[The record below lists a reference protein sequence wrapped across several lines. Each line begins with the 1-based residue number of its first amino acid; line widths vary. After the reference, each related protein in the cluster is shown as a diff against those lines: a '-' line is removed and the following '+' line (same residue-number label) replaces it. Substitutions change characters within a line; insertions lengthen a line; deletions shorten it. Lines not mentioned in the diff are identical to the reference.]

1 MSYIS
6 LDSSTSSTTVV
17 VFNED
22 LSIKKKFQKEH
33 KQIYTS
39 EGFIEHDLEEIYNN
53 LIELIKAAA
62 EIAPNPQL
70 ISLTNQRETFTLF
83 DKLTGKPVRNAV
95 VWQCTRGE
103 EICKKILNNKDHSE
117 LITQKT
123 GLKANTFF
131 SASKLKWIIENEPH
145 IKEGL
150 IIGDILFGT
159 IDTYLLY
166 RLTKCKEYVTDTTN
180 ASRTLLFNCIDNRWD
195 NELFSIF
202 EIEQFKLAD
211 VKSSSSNFGSSNFE
225 NSFLKEIPISG
236 VAGDAQASFF
246 ANLCFNPGDSKITTG
261 TGFNIQTNIGTSF
274 KIDTNAFTT
283 LAFSH
288 NKKNYYS
295 LECLGSVAGATISW
309 LKNNLNL
316 IDKVSE
322 SETLSLEIEDSGGV
336 ALIPAFTGLGPPFW
350 KANARAAFI
359 GINSST
365 TKKQIV
371 RAALESV
378 AFQMVVYLE
387 FLQRDNKFELKNLIV
402 DGGLIKNKLFLQMIA
417 DLLKIEIMVPEIE
430 EMSLYGA
437 LLFGIQQQKNIS
449 ELRDLNKFAVKRK
462 SIKYQENQCIQRSF
476 QHWKKLIDIYFIS
489 NQEKN

>member
-17 VFNED
+17 VFDKD
-22 LSIKKKFQKEH
+22 LNIQKKFQKEH
-33 KQIYTS
+33 RQIHTS
-39 EGFIEHDLEEIYNN
+39 EGFVEHDLEEIYNN
-53 LIELIKAAA
+53 LIELIKKAA
-62 EIAPNPQL
+62 EIAPDPQL
-70 ISLTNQRETFTLF
+70 ISITNQRETFTLF

-103 EICKKILNNKDHSE
+103 EICEKILNNKEYSE

-131 SASKLKWIIENEPH
+131 SASKLKWVIENEPH

-150 IIGDILFGT
+150 IKGNILFGT

-225 NSFLKEIPISG
+225 NIFLKEIPISG

-295 LECLGSVAGATISW
+295 LECLSSVAGATISW
-309 LKNNLNL
+309 LKNNLKL
-316 IDKVSE
+316 INNVSE
-322 SETLSLEIEDSGGV
+322 SESLSLEIEDSGGV

-359 GINSST
+359 GINAST

-402 DGGLIKNKLFLQMIA
+402 DGGMIKNKLFLQMIA
-417 DLLKIEIMVPEIE
+417 DLLKIEIMVPDIE

-437 LLFGIQQQKNIS
+437 LLFGVQHQKKIS
-449 ELRDLNKFAVKRK
+449 ELSDLNKFAVKRK
-462 SIKYQENQCIQRSF
+462 TIKYEENQGILRSY
-476 QHWKKLIDIYFIS
+476 QHWKKLIDIHFIS

>member
-22 LSIKKKFQKEH
+22 LSIQKRFQKEH
-33 KQIYTS
+33 QQIYTS
-39 EGFIEHDLEEIYNN
+39 EGFVEHDLEEIYNN

-62 EIAPNPQL
+62 EIAPDPQL
-70 ISLTNQRETFTLF
+70 ISITNQRETFTLF

-103 EICKKILNNKDHSE
+103 EICEKILKNKDHSE

-131 SASKLKWIIENEPH
+131 SASKLKWVIENEPH

-150 IIGDILFGT
+150 IKGSILFGT

-211 VKSSSSNFGSSNFE
+211 VKSSSSNFGLSNFE

-246 ANLCFNPGDSKITTG
+246 ANLCFSPGDSKITTG

-309 LKNNLNL
+309 LKNNLKL

-322 SETLSLEIEDSGGV
+322 SESLSLDIEDSGGV

-359 GINSST
+359 GINAST

-387 FLQRDNKFELKNLIV
+387 FLQRGNKFELKNLIV
-402 DGGLIKNKLFLQMIA
+402 DGGMIKNKLFLQMIA

-462 SIKYQENQCIQRSF
+462 AIKCQENQGIQRSF

>member
-22 LSIKKKFQKEH
+22 LSIQKKFQKEH
-33 KQIYTS
+33 QQIYTS
-39 EGFIEHDLEEIYNN
+39 EGFVEHDLEEIYNN

-62 EIAPNPQL
+62 EIAPDPQL
-70 ISLTNQRETFTLF
+70 ISITNQRETFTLF

-103 EICKKILNNKDHSE
+103 EICEKILNNKDHSE

-131 SASKLKWIIENEPH
+131 SASKLKWVIENEPH

-150 IIGDILFGT
+150 IKGSILFGT

-211 VKSSSSNFGSSNFE
+211 VKSSSSNFGLSNFE

-246 ANLCFNPGDSKITTG
+246 ANLCFSPGDSKITTG

-309 LKNNLNL
+309 LKNNLKL

-322 SETLSLEIEDSGGV
+322 SESLSLDIEDSGGV

-359 GINSST
+359 GINAST

-402 DGGLIKNKLFLQMIA
+402 DGGMIKNKLFLQMIA

-462 SIKYQENQCIQRSF
+462 AIKCQENQGIQRSF

>member
-17 VFNED
+17 VFDKD
-22 LSIKKKFQKEH
+22 LNIQKKFQKEH
-33 KQIYTS
+33 RQIHTS
-39 EGFIEHDLEEIYNN
+39 EGFVEHDLEEIYNN
-53 LIELIKAAA
+53 LIELIKKAA
-62 EIAPNPQL
+62 EIAPDPQL
-70 ISLTNQRETFTLF
+70 ISITNQRETFTLF

-103 EICKKILNNKDHSE
+103 EICEKILNNKEYSE

-131 SASKLKWIIENEPH
+131 SASKLKWVIENEPH

-150 IIGDILFGT
+150 IKGNILFGT
-159 IDTYLLY
+159 VDTYLLY
-166 RLTKCKEYVTDTTN
+166 RLTKCKEYATDTTN

-225 NSFLKEIPISG
+225 NIFLKEIPISG

-295 LECLGSVAGATISW
+295 LECLSSVAGATISW
-309 LKNNLNL
+309 LKNNLKL
-316 IDKVSE
+316 INNVSE
-322 SETLSLEIEDSGGV
+322 SESLSLEIEDSGGV

-359 GINSST
+359 GINAST

-402 DGGLIKNKLFLQMIA
+402 DGGMIKNKLFLQMIA
-417 DLLKIEIMVPEIE
+417 DLLKIEIMVPDIE

-437 LLFGIQQQKNIS
+437 LLFGLQQQQNIS
-449 ELRDLNKFAVKRK
+449 KLSDLNKFAVKRK
-462 SIKYQENQCIQRSF
+462 TIKYEENQGILRSY
-476 QHWKKLIDIYFIS
+476 QHWKKLIDIHFIS

>member
-22 LSIKKKFQKEH
+22 LSIQKKFQKEH
-33 KQIYTS
+33 QQIYTS
-39 EGFIEHDLEEIYNN
+39 EGFVEHDLEEIYNN

-62 EIAPNPQL
+62 EIAPDPQL
-70 ISLTNQRETFTLF
+70 ISITNQRETFTLF

-103 EICKKILNNKDHSE
+103 EICEKILKNKDHSE

-131 SASKLKWIIENEPH
+131 SASKLKWVIENEPH

-150 IIGDILFGT
+150 IKGSILFGT

-211 VKSSSSNFGSSNFE
+211 VKSSSSNFGLSNFE

-246 ANLCFNPGDSKITTG
+246 ANLCFSPGDSKITTG

-309 LKNNLNL
+309 LKNNLKL

-322 SETLSLEIEDSGGV
+322 SESLSLEIEDSGGV

-359 GINSST
+359 GINAST

-387 FLQRDNKFELKNLIV
+387 FLQKDNKFELKNLIV
-402 DGGLIKNKLFLQMIA
+402 DGGMIKNKLFLQMIA

-462 SIKYQENQCIQRSF
+462 AIKYQENQGIQRSF

>member
-22 LSIKKKFQKEH
+22 LSIQKRFQKEH
-33 KQIYTS
+33 QQIYTS
-39 EGFIEHDLEEIYNN
+39 EGFVEHDLEEIYNN

-62 EIAPNPQL
+62 EIAPDPQL
-70 ISLTNQRETFTLF
+70 ISITNQRETFTLF

-103 EICKKILNNKDHSE
+103 EICEKILKNKDHSE

-131 SASKLKWIIENEPH
+131 SASKLKWVIENEPH

-150 IIGDILFGT
+150 IKGSILFGT

-211 VKSSSSNFGSSNFE
+211 VKSSSSNFGLSNFE

-246 ANLCFNPGDSKITTG
+246 ANLCFSPGDSKITTG

-309 LKNNLNL
+309 LKNNLKL

-322 SETLSLEIEDSGGV
+322 SESLSLEIEDSGGV

-359 GINSST
+359 GINAST

-387 FLQRDNKFELKNLIV
+387 FLQKDNKFELKNLIV
-402 DGGLIKNKLFLQMIA
+402 DGGMIKNKLFLQMIA

-462 SIKYQENQCIQRSF
+462 AIKCHENQGLQRSF
-476 QHWKKLIDIYFIS
+476 QHWKKIIDIYFIS

>member
-22 LSIKKKFQKEH
+22 LSIQKRFQKEH
-33 KQIYTS
+33 QQIYTS
-39 EGFIEHDLEEIYNN
+39 EGFVEHDLEEIYNN

-62 EIAPNPQL
+62 EIAPDPQL
-70 ISLTNQRETFTLF
+70 ISITNQRETFTLF

-103 EICKKILNNKDHSE
+103 EICEKILKNKDHSE

-131 SASKLKWIIENEPH
+131 SASKLKWVIENEPH

-150 IIGDILFGT
+150 LKGNILFGT

-211 VKSSSSNFGSSNFE
+211 VKSSSSNFGLSNFE

-246 ANLCFNPGDSKITTG
+246 ANLCFSPGDSKITTG

-309 LKNNLNL
+309 LKNNLKL

-322 SETLSLEIEDSGGV
+322 SESLSLDIEDSGGV

-359 GINSST
+359 GINAST

-387 FLQRDNKFELKNLIV
+387 FLQRDNKFKLKNLIV
-402 DGGLIKNKLFLQMIA
+402 DGGMIKNKLFLQMIA

-449 ELRDLNKFAVKRK
+449 ELRDLNKFAVRRK
-462 SIKYQENQCIQRSF
+462 AIKYQENQGLQRSF
-476 QHWKKLIDIYFIS
+476 QHWKKIIDIYFIS

>member
-22 LSIKKKFQKEH
+22 LSIQKKFQKEH
-33 KQIYTS
+33 QQIYTS
-39 EGFIEHDLEEIYNN
+39 EGFVEHDLEEIYNN

-62 EIAPNPQL
+62 EIAPDPQL
-70 ISLTNQRETFTLF
+70 ISITNQRETFTLF

-103 EICKKILNNKDHSE
+103 EICEKILKNKDHSE

-131 SASKLKWIIENEPH
+131 SASKLKWVIENEPH

-150 IIGDILFGT
+150 IKGSILFGT

-211 VKSSSSNFGSSNFE
+211 VKSSSSNFGLSNFE

-246 ANLCFNPGDSKITTG
+246 ANLCFSPGDSKITTG

-309 LKNNLNL
+309 LKNNLKL

-322 SETLSLEIEDSGGV
+322 SESLSLEIEDSGGV

-359 GINSST
+359 GINAST

-402 DGGLIKNKLFLQMIA
+402 DGGMIKNKLFLQMIA

-449 ELRDLNKFAVKRK
+449 ELKDLNKFAVKRK
-462 SIKYQENQCIQRSF
+462 AIKYQENQGLQRSF
-476 QHWKKLIDIYFIS
+476 HHWKKLIDIYFIS

>member
-17 VFNED
+17 VFDKD
-22 LSIKKKFQKEH
+22 LNIQKKFQKEH
-33 KQIYTS
+33 RQIHTS
-39 EGFIEHDLEEIYNN
+39 EGFVEHDLEEIYNN
-53 LIELIKAAA
+53 LIELIKKAA
-62 EIAPNPQL
+62 EIAPDPQL
-70 ISLTNQRETFTLF
+70 ISITNQRETFTLF

-103 EICKKILNNKDHSE
+103 EICEKILNNKEYSE

-131 SASKLKWIIENEPH
+131 SASKLKWVIENEPH

-150 IIGDILFGT
+150 IKGNILFGT
-159 IDTYLLY
+159 VDTYLLY
-166 RLTKCKEYVTDTTN
+166 RLTKCKEYATDTTN

-225 NSFLKEIPISG
+225 NIFLKEIPISG

-309 LKNNLNL
+309 LKNNLKL
-316 IDKVSE
+316 INNVSE
-322 SETLSLEIEDSGGV
+322 SESLSLEIEDSGGV

-359 GINSST
+359 GINAST

-402 DGGLIKNKLFLQMIA
+402 DGGMIKNKLFLQMIA
-417 DLLKIEIMVPEIE
+417 DLLKIEIMVPDIE

-437 LLFGIQQQKNIS
+437 LLFGVQHQKKIS
-449 ELRDLNKFAVKRK
+449 ELSDLNKFAVKRK
-462 SIKYQENQCIQRSF
+462 TIKYEENQGILRSY
-476 QHWKKLIDIYFIS
+476 QHWKKLIDIHFIS

>member
-22 LSIKKKFQKEH
+22 LSIQKKFQKEH
-33 KQIYTS
+33 QQIYTS
-39 EGFIEHDLEEIYNN
+39 EGFVEHDLEEIYNN

-62 EIAPNPQL
+62 EIAPDPQL
-70 ISLTNQRETFTLF
+70 ISITNQRETFTLF

-103 EICKKILNNKDHSE
+103 EICEKILNNKDHSE

-131 SASKLKWIIENEPH
+131 SASKLKWVIENEPH

-150 IIGDILFGT
+150 IKGSILFGT

-211 VKSSSSNFGSSNFE
+211 VKSSSSNFGLSNFE

-246 ANLCFNPGDSKITTG
+246 ANLCFSPGDSKITTG

-274 KIDTNAFTT
+274 KIDPNAFTT

-309 LKNNLNL
+309 LKNNLKL

-322 SETLSLEIEDSGGV
+322 SESLSLEIEDSGGV

-359 GINSST
+359 GINAST

-402 DGGLIKNKLFLQMIA
+402 DGGMIKNKLFLQMIA

-462 SIKYQENQCIQRSF
+462 AIKCQENQGIQRSF

>member
-1 MSYIS
+1 M
-6 LDSSTSSTTVV
+6 
-17 VFNED
+17 
-22 LSIKKKFQKEH
+22 
-33 KQIYTS
+33 
-39 EGFIEHDLEEIYNN
+39 
-53 LIELIKAAA
+53 
-62 EIAPNPQL
+62 
-70 ISLTNQRETFTLF
+70 
-83 DKLTGKPVRNAV
+83 
-95 VWQCTRGE
+95 
-103 EICKKILNNKDHSE
+103 
-117 LITQKT
+117 
-123 GLKANTFF
+123 
-131 SASKLKWIIENEPH
+131 
-145 IKEGL
+145 
-150 IIGDILFGT
+150 
-159 IDTYLLY
+159 
-166 RLTKCKEYVTDTTN
+166 TDTTN

-211 VKSSSSNFGSSNFE
+211 VKSSSSNFGLSNFE

-246 ANLCFNPGDSKITTG
+246 ANLCFSPGDSKITTG

-295 LECLGSVAGATISW
+295 FECLGSVAGATISW
-309 LKNNLNL
+309 LKNNLKL

-322 SETLSLEIEDSGGV
+322 SESLSLEIEDSGGV

-359 GINSST
+359 GINAST

-402 DGGLIKNKLFLQMIA
+402 DGGMIKNKLFLQMIA

-462 SIKYQENQCIQRSF
+462 AIKYQENQGLQRSF
-476 QHWKKLIDIYFIS
+476 HHWKKLIDIYFIS

>member
-22 LSIKKKFQKEH
+22 LSIQKKFQKEH
-33 KQIYTS
+33 QQIYTS
-39 EGFIEHDLEEIYNN
+39 EGFVEHDLEEIYNN

-62 EIAPNPQL
+62 EIAPDPQL
-70 ISLTNQRETFTLF
+70 ISITNQRETFTLF

-103 EICKKILNNKDHSE
+103 EICEKILKNKDHSE

-131 SASKLKWIIENEPH
+131 SASKLKWVIENEPH

-150 IIGDILFGT
+150 IKGNILFGT

-211 VKSSSSNFGSSNFE
+211 VKSSSSNFGLSNFE

-246 ANLCFNPGDSKITTG
+246 ANLCFSPGDSKITTG

-309 LKNNLNL
+309 LKNNLKL

-322 SETLSLEIEDSGGV
+322 SESLSLEIEDSGGV

-359 GINSST
+359 GINAST

-387 FLQRDNKFELKNLIV
+387 FLQKDNKFELKNLIV
-402 DGGLIKNKLFLQMIA
+402 DGGMIKNKLFLQMIA

-449 ELRDLNKFAVKRK
+449 ELRDLNKFAVRRK
-462 SIKYQENQCIQRSF
+462 AIKYQENQAIQRSF
-476 QHWKKLIDIYFIS
+476 QHWKKIIDIYFIS

>member
-17 VFNED
+17 VFDED
-22 LSIKKKFQKEH
+22 LFIKKKFQKEH
-33 KQIYTS
+33 QQIYTS
-39 EGFIEHDLEEIYNN
+39 EGFVEHDLEEIYNN
-53 LIELIKAAA
+53 LIELIKEAAV
-62 EIAPNPQL
+62 IAPDPQL
-70 ISLTNQRETFTLF
+70 ISITNQRETFTLF

-103 EICKKILNNKDHSE
+103 EICEKILNNKDYSK

-131 SASKLKWIIENEPH
+131 SASKLKWVIENEPH
-145 IKEGL
+145 IKDGL
-150 IIGDILFGT
+150 IKGNILFGT

-225 NSFLKEIPISG
+225 NSFLKEIPILG

-246 ANLCFNPGDSKITTG
+246 ANLCFNLGDSKITTG
-261 TGFNIQTNIGTSF
+261 TGFNIQTNIGTIF
-274 KIDTNAFTT
+274 KEDINAFTT

-288 NKKNYYS
+288 NQKNYYS
-295 LECLGSVAGATISW
+295 LECLSSVAGATISW
-309 LKNNLNL
+309 LKNNLKL
-316 IDKVSE
+316 IGTASE
-322 SETLSLEIEDSGGV
+322 SEELSLEVCDTGGV
-336 ALIPAFTGLGPPFW
+336 YLIPAFTGLGPPFW
-350 KANARAAFI
+350 KADARATFL
-359 GINSST
+359 GINAST
-365 TKKQIV
+365 TKKHLV

-378 AFQMVVYLE
+378 VFQMVVYLE
-387 FLQRDNKFELKNLIV
+387 FLQRDNNFKLKSLVI
-402 DGGLIKNKLFLQMIA
+402 DGGMIKNKLFLQMIA
-417 DLLKIEIMVPEIE
+417 DLLRIEIMVPKIE

-437 LLFGIQQQKNIS
+437 LLFGIQKEKNIS
-449 ELRDLNKFAVKRK
+449 DLNDLK
-462 SIKYQENQCIQRSF
+462 SYEISRDSYGFQKNPSLQKSYEIWRELVDKYF
-476 QHWKKLIDIYFIS
+476 LS
-489 NQEKN
+489 NQ

>member
-22 LSIKKKFQKEH
+22 LSIQKKFQKEH
-33 KQIYTS
+33 QQIYTS
-39 EGFIEHDLEEIYNN
+39 EGFVEHDLEEIYNN

-62 EIAPNPQL
+62 EIAPDPQL
-70 ISLTNQRETFTLF
+70 ISITNQRETFTLF

-103 EICKKILNNKDHSE
+103 EICEKILNNKDHSE

-131 SASKLKWIIENEPH
+131 SASKLKWVIENEPH

-150 IIGDILFGT
+150 IKGSILFGT

-211 VKSSSSNFGSSNFE
+211 VKSSSSNFGLSNFE

-246 ANLCFNPGDSKITTG
+246 ANLCFSPGDSKITTG

-295 LECLGSVAGATISW
+295 FECLGSVAGATISW
-309 LKNNLNL
+309 LKNNLKL

-322 SETLSLEIEDSGGV
+322 SESLSLEIEDSGGV

-359 GINSST
+359 GINAST

-387 FLQRDNKFELKNLIV
+387 FLQKDNKFELKNLIV
-402 DGGLIKNKLFLQMIA
+402 DGGMIKNKLFLQMIA

-462 SIKYQENQCIQRSF
+462 AIKCQENQGLQRSF

>member
-22 LSIKKKFQKEH
+22 LSIQKRFQKEH
-33 KQIYTS
+33 QQIYTS
-39 EGFIEHDLEEIYNN
+39 EGFVEHDLEEIYNN

-62 EIAPNPQL
+62 EIAPDPQL
-70 ISLTNQRETFTLF
+70 ISITNQRETFTLF

-103 EICKKILNNKDHSE
+103 EICEKILNNKDHSE

-131 SASKLKWIIENEPH
+131 SASKLKWVIENEPH

-150 IIGDILFGT
+150 IKGNILFGT

-211 VKSSSSNFGSSNFE
+211 VKSSSSNFGLSNFE

-246 ANLCFNPGDSKITTG
+246 ANLCFSPGDSKITTG

-309 LKNNLNL
+309 LKNNLKL

-322 SETLSLEIEDSGGV
+322 SESLSQEIEDSGGV

-359 GINSST
+359 GINAST

-402 DGGLIKNKLFLQMIA
+402 DGGMIKNKLFLQMIA

-449 ELRDLNKFAVKRK
+449 ELKDLNKFAVKRK
-462 SIKYQENQCIQRSF
+462 AIKYQENQGLQRSF
-476 QHWKKLIDIYFIS
+476 HHWKKLIDIYFIS

>member
-17 VFNED
+17 VFDKD
-22 LSIKKKFQKEH
+22 LNIQKKFQKEH
-33 KQIYTS
+33 RQIHTS
-39 EGFIEHDLEEIYNN
+39 EGFVEHDLEEIYNN
-53 LIELIKAAA
+53 LIELIKKAA
-62 EIAPNPQL
+62 EIAPDPQL
-70 ISLTNQRETFTLF
+70 ISITNQRETFTLF

-103 EICKKILNNKDHSE
+103 EICEKILNNKEYSE

-131 SASKLKWIIENEPH
+131 SASKLKWVIENEPH

-150 IIGDILFGT
+150 IKGNILFGT
-159 IDTYLLY
+159 VDTYLLY
-166 RLTKCKEYVTDTTN
+166 RLTKCKEYATDTTN
-180 ASRTLLFNCIDNRWD
+180 ASRTLLFNCIDNCWD

-225 NSFLKEIPISG
+225 NIFLKEIPISG

-295 LECLGSVAGATISW
+295 LECLSSVAGATISW
-309 LKNNLNL
+309 LKNNLKL
-316 IDKVSE
+316 INNVSE
-322 SETLSLEIEDSGGV
+322 SESLSLEIEDSGGV

-359 GINSST
+359 GINAST

-402 DGGLIKNKLFLQMIA
+402 DGGMIKNKLFLQMIA
-417 DLLKIEIMVPEIE
+417 DLLKIEIMIPDIE

-437 LLFGIQQQKNIS
+437 LLFGLQQQQNIS
-449 ELRDLNKFAVKRK
+449 KLSDLNKFAVKRK
-462 SIKYQENQCIQRSF
+462 TIKYEENQGILRSY
-476 QHWKKLIDIYFIS
+476 QHWKKLIDIHFIS

>member
-17 VFNED
+17 VFDKD
-22 LSIKKKFQKEH
+22 LNIQKKFQKEH
-33 KQIYTS
+33 RQIHTS
-39 EGFIEHDLEEIYNN
+39 EGFVEHDLEEIYNN
-53 LIELIKAAA
+53 LIELIKKAA
-62 EIAPNPQL
+62 EIAPDPQL
-70 ISLTNQRETFTLF
+70 ISITNQRETFTLF

-103 EICKKILNNKDHSE
+103 EICEKILNNKEYSE

-131 SASKLKWIIENEPH
+131 SASKLKWVIENEPH

-150 IIGDILFGT
+150 IKGNILFGT
-159 IDTYLLY
+159 VDTYLLY
-166 RLTKCKEYVTDTTN
+166 RLTKCKEYATDTTN

-225 NSFLKEIPISG
+225 NIFLKEIPISG

-295 LECLGSVAGATISW
+295 LECLSSVAGATISW
-309 LKNNLNL
+309 LKNNLKL
-316 IDKVSE
+316 INNVSE
-322 SETLSLEIEDSGGV
+322 SESLSLEIEDSGGV

-359 GINSST
+359 GINAST

-387 FLQRDNKFELKNLIV
+387 FLQKDNKFELKNLIV
-402 DGGLIKNKLFLQMIA
+402 DGGMIKNKLFLQMIA
-417 DLLKIEIMVPEIE
+417 DLLKIEIMVPDIE

-437 LLFGIQQQKNIS
+437 LLFGVQHQKKIS
-449 ELRDLNKFAVKRK
+449 ELSDLNKFAVKRK
-462 SIKYQENQCIQRSF
+462 TIKYEENQGILRSY
-476 QHWKKLIDIYFIS
+476 QHWKKLIDIHFIS

>member
-22 LSIKKKFQKEH
+22 LSIQKKFQKEH
-33 KQIYTS
+33 QQIYTS
-39 EGFIEHDLEEIYNN
+39 EGFVEHDLEEIYNN

-62 EIAPNPQL
+62 EIAPDPQL
-70 ISLTNQRETFTLF
+70 ISITNQRETFTLF

-103 EICKKILNNKDHSE
+103 EICEKILKNKDHSE

-131 SASKLKWIIENEPH
+131 SASKLKWVIENEPH

-150 IIGDILFGT
+150 IKGNILFGT

-211 VKSSSSNFGSSNFE
+211 VKSSSSNFGLSNFE

-246 ANLCFNPGDSKITTG
+246 ANLCFSPGDSKITTG

-309 LKNNLNL
+309 LKNNLKL

-322 SETLSLEIEDSGGV
+322 SESLSLEIEDSGGV

-359 GINSST
+359 GINAST

-387 FLQRDNKFELKNLIV
+387 FLQKDNKFELKNLIV
-402 DGGLIKNKLFLQMIA
+402 DGGMIKNKLFLQMIA
-417 DLLKIEIMVPEIE
+417 DLLKIEIMVPDIE

-437 LLFGIQQQKNIS
+437 LLFGVQHQKKIS
-449 ELRDLNKFAVKRK
+449 ELSDLNKFAVKRK
-462 SIKYQENQCIQRSF
+462 TIKYEENQGILRSY
-476 QHWKKLIDIYFIS
+476 QHWKKLIDIHFIS

>member
-22 LSIKKKFQKEH
+22 LSIQKRFQKEH
-33 KQIYTS
+33 QQIYTS
-39 EGFIEHDLEEIYNN
+39 EGFVEHDLEEIYNN

-62 EIAPNPQL
+62 EIAPDPQL
-70 ISLTNQRETFTLF
+70 ISITNQRETFTLF

-103 EICKKILNNKDHSE
+103 EICEKILNNKDHSE

-131 SASKLKWIIENEPH
+131 SASKLKWVIENEPH

-150 IIGDILFGT
+150 IKGSILFGT

-211 VKSSSSNFGSSNFE
+211 VKSSSSNFGLSNFE

-246 ANLCFNPGDSKITTG
+246 ANLCFSPGDSKITTG

-309 LKNNLNL
+309 LKNNLKL

-322 SETLSLEIEDSGGV
+322 SESLSLEIEDSGGV

-359 GINSST
+359 GINAST

-387 FLQRDNKFELKNLIV
+387 FLQKDNKFELKNLIV
-402 DGGLIKNKLFLQMIA
+402 DGGMIKNKLFLQMIA

-449 ELRDLNKFAVKRK
+449 ELRDLNKFAVRRK
-462 SIKYQENQCIQRSF
+462 AIKYQENQGLQRSF
-476 QHWKKLIDIYFIS
+476 QHWKKIIDIYFIS

>member
-22 LSIKKKFQKEH
+22 LSIQKKFQKEH
-33 KQIYTS
+33 QQIYTS
-39 EGFIEHDLEEIYNN
+39 EGFVEHDLEEIYNN

-62 EIAPNPQL
+62 EIAPDPQL
-70 ISLTNQRETFTLF
+70 ISITNQRETFTLF

-103 EICKKILNNKDHSE
+103 EICEKILKNKDHSE

-131 SASKLKWIIENEPH
+131 SASKLKWVIENEPH

-150 IIGDILFGT
+150 IKGSILFGT

-211 VKSSSSNFGSSNFE
+211 VKSSSSNFGLSNFE

-246 ANLCFNPGDSKITTG
+246 ANLCFSPGDSKITTG

-309 LKNNLNL
+309 LKNNLKL

-322 SETLSLEIEDSGGV
+322 SESLSLDIEDSGGV

-359 GINSST
+359 GINAST

-402 DGGLIKNKLFLQMIA
+402 DGGMIKNKLFLQMIA

-449 ELRDLNKFAVKRK
+449 ELRDLNKFAVRRK
-462 SIKYQENQCIQRSF
+462 AIKYQENQAIQRSF
-476 QHWKKLIDIYFIS
+476 QHWKKIIDIYFIS

>member
-22 LSIKKKFQKEH
+22 LSIQKRFQKEH
-33 KQIYTS
+33 QQIYTS
-39 EGFIEHDLEEIYNN
+39 EGFVEHDLEEIYNN

-62 EIAPNPQL
+62 EIAPDPQL
-70 ISLTNQRETFTLF
+70 ISITNQRETFTLF

-103 EICKKILNNKDHSE
+103 EICEKILKNKDHSE

-131 SASKLKWIIENEPH
+131 SASKLKWVIENEPH

-150 IIGDILFGT
+150 IKGSILFGT

-211 VKSSSSNFGSSNFE
+211 VKSSSSNFGLSNFE
-225 NSFLKEIPISG
+225 NSFLKEIPILG

-246 ANLCFNPGDSKITTG
+246 ANLCFSPGDSKITTG

-309 LKNNLNL
+309 LKNNLKL

-322 SETLSLEIEDSGGV
+322 SESLSLEIEDSGGV

-359 GINSST
+359 GINAST

-387 FLQRDNKFELKNLIV
+387 FLQKDNKFELKNLIV
-402 DGGLIKNKLFLQMIA
+402 DGGMIKNKLFLQMIA

-449 ELRDLNKFAVKRK
+449 ELRDLNKFEVKRK
-462 SIKYQENQCIQRSF
+462 AIKCQENQGIQRSF

>member
-22 LSIKKKFQKEH
+22 LSIQKKFQKEH
-33 KQIYTS
+33 QQIYTS
-39 EGFIEHDLEEIYNN
+39 EGFVEHDLEEIYNN

-62 EIAPNPQL
+62 EIAPDPQL
-70 ISLTNQRETFTLF
+70 ISITNQRETFTLF

-103 EICKKILNNKDHSE
+103 EICEKILKNKDHSE

-131 SASKLKWIIENEPH
+131 SASKLKWVIENEPH

-150 IIGDILFGT
+150 IKGSILFGT

-211 VKSSSSNFGSSNFE
+211 VKSSSSNFGLSNFE

-246 ANLCFNPGDSKITTG
+246 ANLCFSPGDSKITTG

-309 LKNNLNL
+309 LKNNLKL

-322 SETLSLEIEDSGGV
+322 SESLSLEIEDSGGV

-359 GINSST
+359 GINAST

-387 FLQRDNKFELKNLIV
+387 FLQKDNKFELKNLIV
-402 DGGLIKNKLFLQMIA
+402 DGGMIKNKLFLQMIA

-449 ELRDLNKFAVKRK
+449 ELRDLNKFAVRRK
-462 SIKYQENQCIQRSF
+462 AIKYQENQAIQRSF
-476 QHWKKLIDIYFIS
+476 QHWKKIIDIYFIS

>member
-1 MSYIS
+1 VSYIS

-22 LSIKKKFQKEH
+22 LSIQKRFQKEH
-33 KQIYTS
+33 QQIYTS
-39 EGFIEHDLEEIYNN
+39 EGFVEHDLEEIYNN

-62 EIAPNPQL
+62 EIAPDPQL
-70 ISLTNQRETFTLF
+70 ISITNQRETFTLF

-103 EICKKILNNKDHSE
+103 EICEKILNNKDHSE

-131 SASKLKWIIENEPH
+131 SASKLKWVIENEPH

-150 IIGDILFGT
+150 IKGSILFGT

-211 VKSSSSNFGSSNFE
+211 VKSSSSNFGLSNFE

-246 ANLCFNPGDSKITTG
+246 ANLCFSPGDSKITTG

-309 LKNNLNL
+309 LKNNLKL

-322 SETLSLEIEDSGGV
+322 SESLSLDIEDSGGV

-359 GINSST
+359 GINAST

-387 FLQRDNKFELKNLIV
+387 FLQKDNKFELKNLIV
-402 DGGLIKNKLFLQMIA
+402 DGGMIKNKLFLQMIA

-449 ELRDLNKFAVKRK
+449 ELRDLNKFAVRRK
-462 SIKYQENQCIQRSF
+462 AIKYQENQAIQRSF
-476 QHWKKLIDIYFIS
+476 QHWKKIIDIYFIS

>member
-22 LSIKKKFQKEH
+22 LSIQKKFQKEH
-33 KQIYTS
+33 QQIYTS
-39 EGFIEHDLEEIYNN
+39 EGFVEHDLEEIYNN

-62 EIAPNPQL
+62 EIAPDPQL
-70 ISLTNQRETFTLF
+70 ISITNQRETFTLF

-103 EICKKILNNKDHSE
+103 EICEKILKNKDHSE

-131 SASKLKWIIENEPH
+131 SASKLKWVIENEPH

-150 IIGDILFGT
+150 IKGSILFGT

-211 VKSSSSNFGSSNFE
+211 VKSSSSNFGLSNFE

-246 ANLCFNPGDSKITTG
+246 ANLCFSPGDSKITTG

-309 LKNNLNL
+309 LKNNLKL

-322 SETLSLEIEDSGGV
+322 SESLSQEIEDSGGV

-359 GINSST
+359 GINAST

-402 DGGLIKNKLFLQMIA
+402 DGGMIKNKLFLQMIA

-449 ELRDLNKFAVKRK
+449 ELRDLNKFAVRRK
-462 SIKYQENQCIQRSF
+462 AIKYQENQAIQRSF
-476 QHWKKLIDIYFIS
+476 QHWKKIIDIYFIS

>member
-22 LSIKKKFQKEH
+22 LSIQKRFQKEH
-33 KQIYTS
+33 QQIYTS
-39 EGFIEHDLEEIYNN
+39 EGFVEHDLEEIYNN

-62 EIAPNPQL
+62 EIAPDPQL
-70 ISLTNQRETFTLF
+70 ISITNQRETFTLF

-103 EICKKILNNKDHSE
+103 EICEKILKNKDHSE

-131 SASKLKWIIENEPH
+131 SASKLKWVIENEPH

-150 IIGDILFGT
+150 IKGSILFGT

-166 RLTKCKEYVTDTTN
+166 RLTKCTKYVTDTTN

-211 VKSSSSNFGSSNFE
+211 VKSSSSNFGLSNFE
-225 NSFLKEIPISG
+225 NSFLKEIPITG

-246 ANLCFNPGDSKITTG
+246 ANLCFSPGDSKITTG
-261 TGFNIQTNIGTSF
+261 TGFNVQTNIGTSF
-274 KIDTNAFTT
+274 KIDPNAFTT

-295 LECLGSVAGATISW
+295 FECLGSVAGATISW
-309 LKNNLNL
+309 LKNNLKL

-322 SETLSLEIEDSGGV
+322 SESLSQEIEDSGGV

-350 KANARAAFI
+350 KANARAAFF
-359 GINSST
+359 GINAST

-402 DGGLIKNKLFLQMIA
+402 DGGMIKNKLFLQMIA

-449 ELRDLNKFAVKRK
+449 ELRDLNKFAVRRK
-462 SIKYQENQCIQRSF
+462 AIKYQENQAIQRSF
-476 QHWKKLIDIYFIS
+476 QHWKKIIDIYFIS

>member
-17 VFNED
+17 VFDDD
-22 LSIKKKFQKEH
+22 LNIQAKFQKEH
-33 KQIYTS
+33 QQIYPS
-39 EGFIEHDLEEIYNN
+39 KGFVEHDLEEIYNN
-53 LIELIKAAA
+53 LIELMKKASAISP
-62 EIAPNPQL
+62 EPQF
-70 ISLTNQRETFTLF
+70 ISMTNQRETFALF
-83 DKLTGKPVRNAV
+83 DKFTGKPVRNAV

-103 EICKKILNNKDHSE
+103 KICQNIMNNNEYSK

-131 SASKLKWIIENEPH
+131 SASKLKWILENEPN

-150 IIGDILFGT
+150 LKGNILFGT

-166 RLTKCKEYVTDTTN
+166 RLTKCREYVTDTTN
-180 ASRTLLFNCIDNRWD
+180 ASRTLLFNCIDNSWD
-195 NELFSIF
+195 PELFSIF
-202 EIEQFKLAD
+202 DIEQFDLAE
-211 VKSSSSNFGSSNFE
+211 VRPSSSNFGYSNFE
-225 NSFLKEIPISG
+225 NSFFKEIPISG

-246 ANLCFNPGDSKITTG
+246 ANLCFSPGDSKITTG

-309 LKNNLNL
+309 LKNNLKL
-316 IDKVSE
+316 IEKVSE
-322 SETLSLEIEDSGGV
+322 SESLSLEIEDSGGV
-336 ALIPAFTGLGPPFW
+336 ALIPAFTGLGPPYW

-359 GINSST
+359 GINAST

-402 DGGLIKNKLFLQMIA
+402 DGGMIKNKLFLQMIA

-449 ELRDLNKFAVKRK
+449 ELIDLNKFAVKREA
-462 SIKYQENQCIQRSF
+462 IKYQENQGIQRSF

>member
-22 LSIKKKFQKEH
+22 LSIQKKFQKEH
-33 KQIYTS
+33 QQIYTS
-39 EGFIEHDLEEIYNN
+39 EGFVEHDLEEIYNN

-62 EIAPNPQL
+62 EIAPDPQL
-70 ISLTNQRETFTLF
+70 ISITNQRETFTLF

-103 EICKKILNNKDHSE
+103 EICEKILNNKNHSE

-131 SASKLKWIIENEPH
+131 SASKLKWVIENEPH

-150 IIGDILFGT
+150 LKGNILFGT

-211 VKSSSSNFGSSNFE
+211 VKSSSSNFGLSNFE

-246 ANLCFNPGDSKITTG
+246 ANLCFSPGDSKITTG

-295 LECLGSVAGATISW
+295 FECLGSVAGATISW
-309 LKNNLNL
+309 LKNNLKL

-322 SETLSLEIEDSGGV
+322 SESLSLEIEDSGGV

-359 GINSST
+359 GINAST

-402 DGGLIKNKLFLQMIA
+402 DGGMIKNKLFLQMIA

-449 ELRDLNKFAVKRK
+449 ELRDLNKFAVRRK
-462 SIKYQENQCIQRSF
+462 AIKYQENQGLQRSF

>member
-22 LSIKKKFQKEH
+22 LSIQKKFQKEH
-33 KQIYTS
+33 QQIYTS
-39 EGFIEHDLEEIYNN
+39 EGFVEHDLEEIYNN

-62 EIAPNPQL
+62 EIAPDPQL
-70 ISLTNQRETFTLF
+70 ISITNQRETFTLF

-103 EICKKILNNKDHSE
+103 EICEKILKNKDHSE

-131 SASKLKWIIENEPH
+131 SASKLKWVIENEPH

-150 IIGDILFGT
+150 IKGSILFGT

-211 VKSSSSNFGSSNFE
+211 VKSSSSNFGLSNFE

-246 ANLCFNPGDSKITTG
+246 ANLCFSPGDSKITTG

-309 LKNNLNL
+309 LKNNLKL

-322 SETLSLEIEDSGGV
+322 SESLSLDIEDSGGV

-359 GINSST
+359 GINAST

-387 FLQRDNKFELKNLIV
+387 FLQKDNKFELKNLIV
-402 DGGLIKNKLFLQMIA
+402 DGGMIKNKLFLQMIA

-462 SIKYQENQCIQRSF
+462 AIKYQENQGIQRSF

>member
-22 LSIKKKFQKEH
+22 LSIQKKFQKEH
-33 KQIYTS
+33 QQIYTS
-39 EGFIEHDLEEIYNN
+39 EGFVEHDLEEIYNN

-62 EIAPNPQL
+62 EIAPDPQL
-70 ISLTNQRETFTLF
+70 ISITNQRETFTLF

-103 EICKKILNNKDHSE
+103 EICEKILNNKDHSE

-131 SASKLKWIIENEPH
+131 SASKLKWVIENEPH

-150 IIGDILFGT
+150 IKGNILFGT

-211 VKSSSSNFGSSNFE
+211 VKSSSSNFGLSNFE

-246 ANLCFNPGDSKITTG
+246 ANLCFSPGDSKITTG

-309 LKNNLNL
+309 LKNNLKL

-322 SETLSLEIEDSGGV
+322 SESLSLDIEDSGGV

-359 GINSST
+359 GINAST

-402 DGGLIKNKLFLQMIA
+402 DGGMIKNKLFLQMIA

-462 SIKYQENQCIQRSF
+462 AIKCQENQGLQRSF
-476 QHWKKLIDIYFIS
+476 QYWKKLIDIYFIS

>member
-1 MSYIS
+1 VSYIS

-22 LSIKKKFQKEH
+22 LSIQKKFQKEH
-33 KQIYTS
+33 QQIYTS
-39 EGFIEHDLEEIYNN
+39 EGFVEHDLEEIYNN
-53 LIELIKAAA
+53 LIELIKKAA
-62 EIAPNPQL
+62 EIAPDPQL
-70 ISLTNQRETFTLF
+70 ISITNQRETFTLF

-103 EICKKILNNKDHSE
+103 KICEKILNNKEYSE

-131 SASKLKWIIENEPH
+131 SASKLKWVIENEPH

-150 IIGDILFGT
+150 IKGNILFGT
-159 IDTYLLY
+159 VDTYLLY
-166 RLTKCKEYVTDTTN
+166 RLTKCKEYATDTTN

-211 VKSSSSNFGSSNFE
+211 VKASSSNFGSSNFE
-225 NSFLKEIPISG
+225 NIFLKEIPISG

-295 LECLGSVAGATISW
+295 LECLSSVAGATISW
-309 LKNNLNL
+309 LKNNLKL
-316 IDKVSE
+316 INNVSE
-322 SETLSLEIEDSGGV
+322 SESLSLEIEDSGGV

-359 GINSST
+359 GINAST

-402 DGGLIKNKLFLQMIA
+402 DGGMIKNKLFLQMIA
-417 DLLKIEIMVPEIE
+417 DLLKIEIMVPDIE

-437 LLFGIQQQKNIS
+437 LLFGVQHQKKIS
-449 ELRDLNKFAVKRK
+449 ELSDLNKFAVKRK
-462 SIKYQENQCIQRSF
+462 TIKYEENQGILRSY
-476 QHWKKLIDIYFIS
+476 QHWKKLIDIHFIS

>member
-17 VFNED
+17 VFDDD
-22 LSIKKKFQKEH
+22 LNIQAKFQKEH
-33 KQIYTS
+33 QQIYPS
-39 EGFIEHDLEEIYNN
+39 KGFVEHDLEEIYNN
-53 LIELIKAAA
+53 LIELMKKASAISP
-62 EIAPNPQL
+62 EPQF
-70 ISLTNQRETFTLF
+70 ISMTNQRETFALF
-83 DKLTGKPVRNAV
+83 DKFTGKPVRNAV

-103 EICKKILNNKDHSE
+103 KICENIMNNNEYSK

-131 SASKLKWIIENEPH
+131 SASKLKWILENEPN

-150 IIGDILFGT
+150 LKGNILFGT

-166 RLTKCKEYVTDTTN
+166 RLTKCREYVTDTTN
-180 ASRTLLFNCIDNRWD
+180 ASRTLLFNCIDNSWD
-195 NELFSIF
+195 PELFSIF
-202 EIEQFKLAD
+202 DIEQFDLAE
-211 VKSSSSNFGSSNFE
+211 VRPSSSNFGYSNFE
-225 NSFLKEIPISG
+225 NSFFKEIPISG

-246 ANLCFNPGDSKITTG
+246 ANLCFSPGDSKITTG

-309 LKNNLNL
+309 LKNNLKL
-316 IDKVSE
+316 IEKVSE
-322 SETLSLEIEDSGGV
+322 SESLSLEIEDSGGV
-336 ALIPAFTGLGPPFW
+336 ALIPAFTGLGPPYW

-359 GINSST
+359 GINAST

-402 DGGLIKNKLFLQMIA
+402 DGGMIKNKLFLQMIA

-449 ELRDLNKFAVKRK
+449 ELKDLNKFAVKRK
-462 SIKYQENQCIQRSF
+462 AIKYQENQGLQRSF
-476 QHWKKLIDIYFIS
+476 HHWKKLIDIYFIS

>member
-22 LSIKKKFQKEH
+22 LSIQKRFQKEH
-33 KQIYTS
+33 QQIYTS
-39 EGFIEHDLEEIYNN
+39 EGFVEHDLEEIYNN

-62 EIAPNPQL
+62 EIAPDPQL
-70 ISLTNQRETFTLF
+70 ISITNQRETFTLF

-103 EICKKILNNKDHSE
+103 EICEKILKNKDHSE

-131 SASKLKWIIENEPH
+131 SASKLKWVIENEPH

-150 IIGDILFGT
+150 IKGSILFGT

-211 VKSSSSNFGSSNFE
+211 VKSSSSNFGLSNFE

-246 ANLCFNPGDSKITTG
+246 ANLCFSPGDSKITTG

-309 LKNNLNL
+309 LKNNLKL

-322 SETLSLEIEDSGGV
+322 SESLSLDIEDSGGV

-359 GINSST
+359 GINAST

-387 FLQRDNKFELKNLIV
+387 FLQKDNKFELKNLIV
-402 DGGLIKNKLFLQMIA
+402 DGGMIKNKLFLQMIA

-449 ELRDLNKFAVKRK
+449 ELRDLNKFEVKRK
-462 SIKYQENQCIQRSF
+462 AIKCQENQGIQRSF

>member
-22 LSIKKKFQKEH
+22 LSIQKKFQKEH
-33 KQIYTS
+33 QQIYTS
-39 EGFIEHDLEEIYNN
+39 EGFVEHDLEEIYNN

-62 EIAPNPQL
+62 EIAPDPQL
-70 ISLTNQRETFTLF
+70 ISITNQRETFTLF

-103 EICKKILNNKDHSE
+103 EICEKILKNKDHSE

-131 SASKLKWIIENEPH
+131 SASKLKWVIENEPH

-150 IIGDILFGT
+150 IKGSILFGT

-211 VKSSSSNFGSSNFE
+211 VKSSSSNFGLSNFE

-246 ANLCFNPGDSKITTG
+246 ANLCFSPGDSKITTG

-309 LKNNLNL
+309 LKNNLKL

-322 SETLSLEIEDSGGV
+322 SESLSLEIEDSGGV

-359 GINSST
+359 GINAST

-387 FLQRDNKFELKNLIV
+387 FLQKDNKFELKNLIV
-402 DGGLIKNKLFLQMIA
+402 DGGMIKNKLFLQMIA

-462 SIKYQENQCIQRSF
+462 AIKYQENQGLRRSF
-476 QHWKKLIDIYFIS
+476 QHWKKLIDIYFLS